1 MKEKFIVISNV
12 LSMIETKGEHTLIMA
27 DCLRFINQCIQE
39 CEEQEKAMM
48 LQQGGNT
55 KDE

>member
-1 MKEKFIVISNV
+1 MKEKFIAISNV

>member
-48 LQQGGNT
+48 LQQGDNT